1 LRRLPAAL
9 EGVSLQVL
17 FPFEAVHYEHW
28 AARLCQ
34 GHFFDPPAQE
44 PARGDRLLLCPGSR
58 RAVLRRNLPRWLD
71 RLHGAGHSMDS
82 IDVLVPDFLA
92 EDALALC
99 GRAAGPQ
106 VLIGKE
112 EAFARAGAAIAFPGT
127 MTMELFLQRI
137 PTRVW
142 AVLDPL
148 TLWAGRYAMKGP
160 QVALANMMAK
170 EEVLP
175 EWIGSASDFRRA
187 PPPFPGQGAGEN
199 PSPPVPDAIIHA
211 AWTRMGSNL
220 GVEEGVKACREL
232 SGFSASISDPVD
244 GSG

>member
-1 LRRLPAAL
+1 
-9 EGVSLQVL
+9 
-17 FPFEAVHYEHW
+17 
-28 AARLCQ
+28 
-34 GHFFDPPAQE
+34 
-44 PARGDRLLLCPGSR
+44 
-58 RAVLRRNLPRWLD
+58 
-71 RLHGAGHSMDS
+71 MDS

-127 MTMELFLQRI
+127 MTLELFLQRI

-148 TLWAGRYAMKGP
+148 TLWAGRYAMKGS
-160 QVALANMMAK
+160 QVALANVMAN
-170 EEVLP
+170 EEVFP

-199 PSPPVPDAIIHA
+199 PSPPVPDAIVHA